1 MIRILLASERRS
13 DWKLIES
20 FLREVNRRYEVQW
33 APSYA
38 EAATALGRAECQ
50 LCIVDAD
57 LGRDRGLE
65 LVSALAD
72 AGLRAPIIVL
82 SETDDPRYET
92 TAIRSGAAAV
102 LVREDLTAKVLERA
116 VRHALDRAR
125 SFDPSGVSGMSY
137 SILSQ
142 AELLDRIEFAQ
153 VRARRSHAGCAVLAV
168 SYDMATSARA
178 TAEHVGAAFHG
189 PLVERIRDCIGPT
202 DSVFRTERH
211 ELGVVLELLHDV
223 RSAAEVAGRVLSAMS
238 EPITLQGKEIQLAGQ
253 VGIAIFPEHGS
264 QPETLVQL
272 AREAMHSARSG
283 SRSQLRVH
291 GSVRPGAPSAGS
303 RRSELRRALPG
314 ADERGELSLHYQPQV
329 DVVDHSL
336 VGAEALMRWT
346 SPELGQVPPAE
357 FVPLAEELGLITGFG
372 AWALREACKQGKIWA
387 DAGRPLRVGVNVSAQ
402 QFHMQGRKLGDVV
415 RQALD
420 ESGLPA
426 NLLEL
431 EITEGLL
438 LENTNT
444 TRELLAEL
452 RREGVLIAVDDF
464 GTGYA
469 SLSYVKRFPMDV
481 IKIDREFVRNLP
493 VDAENAAITSSIVAL
508 AHCLGIEVIAE
519 GVETEA
525 EEVFLRA
532 LGCRIVQGYLHGRPM
547 PAEDFTLWYEG
558 RRASGVDLKRAT
570 STSASRPAAV
580 RR

>member
-1 MIRILLASERRS
+1 MTRTLLASERRS
-13 DWKLIES
+13 DWKLVES
-20 FLREVNRRYEVQW
+20 FLREVSRRYEVQW
-33 APSYA
+33 APSFA
-38 EAATALGRAECQ
+38 EAGATLGKGEVQ
-50 LCIVDAD
+50 VCIVDAE

-65 LVSALAD
+65 LVAASSS
-72 AGLRAPIIVL
+72 AGLRAPMLVL
-82 SETDDPRYET
+82 VNTDDPRFET
-92 TAIRSGAAAV
+92 AALRAGAAGV
-102 LVREDLTAKVLERA
+102 LVRDDMTARSLERA

-125 SFDPSGVSGMSY
+125 SVDPAGTASSTY
-137 SILSQ
+137 AILSTN
-142 AELLDRIEFAQ
+142 ELLERVELAQ
-153 VRARRSHAGCAVLAV
+153 VRARRNHAGCAVLAV
-168 SYDMATSARA
+168 SYDMPTTARA

-189 PLVERIRDCIGPT
+189 PLVERIRDCLGPM

-211 ELGVVLELLHDV
+211 ELGIVLETLHDV

-238 EPITLQGKEIQLAGQ
+238 EPMTLQGKEIQLSGQ

-272 AREAMHSARSG
+272 AREAMHSARAG

-291 GSVRPGAPSAGS
+291 GSVRPGAPSAGN

-314 ADERGELSLHYQPQV
+314 ADERGELTLHYQPQV
-329 DVVDHSL
+329 DVVDHAL

-346 SPELGQVPPAE
+346 SPELGVVPPSE
-357 FVPLAEELGLITGFG
+357 FVPLAEELGLISSFG
-372 AWALREACKQGKIWA
+372 AWALREACIQGKAWS
-387 DAGRPLRVGVNVSAQ
+387 DEGRPIRVGVNVSAQ

-420 ESGLPA
+420 VSGLPA

-438 LENTNT
+438 LENTST

-547 PAEDFTLWYEG
+547 PAEDFTRWYEG
-558 RRASGVDLKRAT
+558 RRASGVDLRRAT
-570 STSASRPAAV
+570 SVAPRSAAE